1 MFVNKYFANFAVNK
15 YFASFTVKLLENFQD
30 WECEIFRVLILYEH
44 ELRAKLSN
52 LY

>member
-1 MFVNKYFANFAVNK
+1 MFVNKYFANFTVNK

-30 WECEIFRVLILYEH
+30 WEGEIFRVLILYEH